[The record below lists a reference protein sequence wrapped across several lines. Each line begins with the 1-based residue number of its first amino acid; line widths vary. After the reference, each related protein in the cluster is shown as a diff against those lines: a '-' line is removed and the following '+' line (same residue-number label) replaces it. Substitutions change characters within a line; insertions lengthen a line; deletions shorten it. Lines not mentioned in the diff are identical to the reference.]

1 MESIGTEFTRILAI
15 STVLGNLSV
24 LMLVLARLFARS
36 LFERIMDWL
45 SDRALPIGL
54 FLSAASTIGSLIYSQ
69 VVGFP
74 ACILCWIQRVF
85 MYPQMFLFGLA
96 LWRKE
101 HMIAPYLFLLSLI
114 GGAVGLYQWI
124 KDMFLWYG
132 HTTLPCPA
140 VTGLPSCDRLYV
152 QEFGYVTIPMIA
164 LNAFILLAIVTWA
177 YMRKNAAS
185 LK

>member
-1 MESIGTEFTRILAI
+1 MENIGTEFTTVLAI
-15 STVLGNLSV
+15 FTVLGNMMTI
-24 LMLVLARLFARS
+24 MLLLAWLFDRS
-36 LFERIMDWL
+36 LFGRIMDWVGTHVL
-45 SDRALPIGL
+45 MIGL
-54 FLSAASTIGSLIYSQ
+54 FISATSTIGSLIYSE

-101 HMIAPYLFLLSLI
+101 RMIAPYLFLLSVI

-140 VTGLPSCDRLYV
+140 VVGLPSCDRLYV

-164 LNAFILLAIVTWA
+164 LNAFILLMIVTWA
-177 YMRKNAAS
+177 SMRKTNE
-185 LK
+185 KD